1 MPSEEQFHIT
11 VVKQKRVR
19 RGEESAAQ
27 VSGQELRAEAVP
39 APHPPAASEQA
50 RRESALRQSEHE
62 ASAGEERRSSRHR
75 HYQDFGT
82 VNLGSMDGQHGEN
95 AASRPAPEGPS
106 RGERQQEFFNKYDAA
121 LQRRYSTRNR
131 GKLIRILMIS
141 LLSALIVILSL
152 LLLTGLRDSAEETL
166 AKPELETIPVAS
178 LDLG

>member
-1 MPSEEQFHIT
+1 MPQERQFHMT
-11 VVKQKRVR
+11 VVKQKRIP
-19 RGEESAAQ
+19 RGQAEAAQ
-27 VSGQELRAEAVP
+27 FSGQEPRAEAVP
-39 APHPPAASEQA
+39 APRSSAASEQV
-50 RRESALRQSEHE
+50 RRESAAGQSEHKP
-62 ASAGEERRSSRHR
+62 SAGEERHRSHHR
-75 HYQDFGT
+75 HYQDFGM
-82 VNLGSMDGQHGEN
+82 VNLGPMDSLHDEKAAGLESAGQT
-95 AASRPAPEGPS
+95 

-121 LQRRYSTRNR
+121 LQRRYSARNR